1 MTQREM
7 EPGNAKLGYFRSNL
21 TWLYWAL
28 VAALGLS
35 ILIALGQGRYEIDF
49 YSVSLILLEN
59 IATVSESW
67 KPVDERIVELIRLP
81 RIIVAGI
88 AGAGL
93 AVAGAALQGIFKNP
107 LVGPQI
113 IGVSSGAAFG
123 GAFAILVSES
133 QVLLVSLA
141 FVFGLLAIAL
151 VYMVSRQNGRASILM
166 LVLSGIVI
174 SAFFSALVSLTKFVA
189 DPDDKLP
196 AIVFWLMGSFAS
208 ASYEKVS
215 LIGLPVVFGIVVIYL
230 LRFQLNVLSLGDEQA
245 QSLGLEVEKIRWIVL
260 AAIALV
266 SAAVVA
272 AAGVIG
278 WVGLVIPHFSR
289 MLCGPDHKV
298 LIPVSALVGAIYL
311 IHVDTVSRTISP
323 AEIPVGIITALIG
336 APIFA
341 YLLRKASDK
350 GWSAE

>member
-7 EPGNAKLGYFRSNL
+7 EPGDAKLGYFRSNL

-28 VAALGLS
+28 VAALALS

-49 YSVSLILLEN
+49 YSVSLILFEN
-59 IATVSESW
+59 IATVSGSW

-141 FVFGLLAIAL
+141 FIFGLLAIAL

-311 IHVDTVSRTISP
+311 IHVDTVARTISQ

>member
-1 MTQREM
+1 VTQREM
-7 EPGNAKLGYFRSNL
+7 GQVDAKLVYFRSNL

-28 VAALGLS
+28 VVALVLS

-59 IATVSESW
+59 MATVSESW

-151 VYMVSRQNGRASILM
+151 VYIVSRQHGRASILM

-208 ASYEKVS
+208 ASYEKVL
-215 LIGLPVVFGIVVIYL
+215 LIGLPVVFGIGVIYL

-311 IHVDTVSRTISP
+311 IHVDTVARTISP

>member
-1 MTQREM
+1 MNRD
-7 EPGNAKLGYFRSNL
+7 AKPDYSCSNL
-21 TWLYWAL
+21 TWLYL
-28 VAALGLS
+28 TLS
-35 ILIALGQGRYEIDF
+35 IGLILTILVSLGQGRYEITF
-49 YSVSLILLEN
+49 YSVVSILLEN
-59 IATVSESW
+59 GISITESW
-67 KPVDERIVELIRLP
+67 KSVDERIVELIRLP

-133 QVLLVSLA
+133 QILLVSLA
-141 FVFGLLAIAL
+141 FLFGLLAIAL
-151 VYMVSRQNGRASILM
+151 VYTVSRQHGRSSILM

-208 ASYEKVS
+208 SSYEKVL
-215 LIGLPVVFGIVVIYL
+215 LIGPPIFFGIGVIYL
-230 LRFQLNVLSLGDEQA
+230 LRFQLNLLSLGDEQA
-245 QSLGLEVEKIRWIVL
+245 QSLGIEVEKIRWIVL
-260 AAIALV
+260 IAIALV

-272 AAGVIG
+272 TAGVIG
-278 WVGLVIPHFSR
+278 WVGLVIPHFAR

-298 LIPVSALVGAIYL
+298 LVPVSALVGAIYL
-311 IHVDTVSRTISP
+311 IHVDTVARTISP

-350 GWSAE
+350 GWSSE